1 MRTLIFDIRDA
12 MRGFRRDRAYAATVV
27 LTLAV
32 TIGATTAVFSIV
44 NGVLL
49 QPLSYRDP
57 QRLVALRE
65 VPGQMANPLGTINVN
80 ERHFEYWRGRA
91 KSFES
96 MAQYR
101 VVSANLT
108 GVGEAAQIVLARSSG
123 SLFEVLGN
131 EAVLGRT
138 LAATDDPEGTP
149 DVVAISD
156 ALWRQRFSADSNVVG
171 RPMVLDGRP
180 YTIVG
185 VLRPDFRLPGDNQ
198 QIDAF
203 IPIRVT
209 AGWIGDHN
217 NQAIG
222 RLRSA
227 VSPEQARAEL
237 DVLQKDVGVL
247 ASRESRDPVIFSS
260 AVIPLAEHVV
270 GSARRGLLLLLGA
283 IAAVL
288 LIACSNLA
296 NLALTRNLGRARE
309 AAIRSAIGAS
319 RRRLLARILLE
330 QLVLSTVGGLLGI
343 WVARLGLGIFVRT
356 APIDLPRVQEVTL
369 DPQVMAFAAIIS
381 ILTGLLVALV
391 PAWRAGN
398 SDILVSL
405 RGGARSA
412 TDDRAAH
419 RSHSTLLALQV
430 ALSVTLLVVT
440 SLLGTSLFRLLTV
453 DRGFTSAQVLAVNL
467 ALPATRYANE
477 PVRQAAY
484 DRLIAAVRAIPGVRF
499 VSTVST
505 PPLRRGGSNFMVP
518 DGTTTPIFNQP
529 SADFRYVAPEF
540 FQTLGLAIRR
550 GRSFTDAERDPLRP
564 APALI
569 SDAAAQRLWPGQD
582 PIGRRFSRGIPRE
595 QGFEVV
601 GVVADARLTS
611 LDQTAPYMVYLPY
624 WWRSRPD
631 MSLLIKTT
639 VDPSAMVASVRRA
652 VHAVDPEIAIGRS
665 NAVDDLV
672 DAATASRRYQARL
685 FVAFGLV
692 ALFIAIVGVYAVT
705 SHAVSRRGREMN
717 IRVAL
722 GSPTSKV
729 VGLILRQ
736 ATIPVAAGLAAGAT
750 GALALGNVVAS
761 LLFEVRARD
770 PLIVAGVVMVVGSIT
785 VATSLLAT
793 RRRLTVDPA
802 SALRTE

>member
-12 MRGFRRDRAYAATVV
+12 MRGFRRDRAYAATVI
-27 LTLAV
+27 LTLAL

-65 VPGQMANPLGTINVN
+65 VPGQTANPLGTISVN

-101 VVSANLT
+101 LVSANLT

-123 SLFEVLGN
+123 SLFQVLG
-131 EAVLGRT
+131 EDAALGRT

-149 DVVAISD
+149 DVVIISD
-156 ALWRQRFSADSNVVG
+156 ALWRQHFSADSGVVG
-171 RPMVLDGRP
+171 RPLVLDGRP
-180 YTIVG
+180 YAIVG

-209 AGWIGDHN
+209 VGWVGDHN
-217 NQAIG
+217 DQAIG
-222 RLRSA
+222 RLRSG
-227 VSPEQARAEL
+227 VTLEQARAEL
-237 DVLQKDVGVL
+237 DVLQKEVGVL
-247 ASRESRDPVIFSS
+247 ASKESRDPVILSS
-260 AVIPLAEHVV
+260 AVTPLAEYVV

-309 AAIRSAIGAS
+309 AAIRSAIGAG

-356 APIDLPRVQEVTL
+356 APIDVPRVQEVAV
-369 DPQVMAFAAIIS
+369 DAQVLAFAAIIS

-405 RGGARSA
+405 RAGARSA
-412 TDDRAAH
+412 TDDRSAR

-440 SLLGTSLFRLLTV
+440 TLLGTSLFRLLTV
-453 DRGFTSAQVLAVNL
+453 DRGFTSAQVLAVDL
-467 ALPATRYANE
+467 AFPATRYANE

-484 DRLIAAVRAIPGVRF
+484 DRLIAAVRAISGVRF
-499 VSTVST
+499 VTTTST
-505 PPLRRGGSNFMVP
+505 PPLRRGGGNFMVP
-518 DGTTTPIFNQP
+518 DGSTAPIFNQP
-529 SADFRYVAPEF
+529 NADFRYVAPEF

-582 PIGRRFSRGIPRE
+582 PIGKRFSRGIPRE

-611 LDQTAPYMVYLPY
+611 LDDAAPYMVYLPY
-624 WWRSRPD
+624 WWRSRPVT
-631 MSLLIKTT
+631 SLLIKT
-639 VDPSAMVASVRRA
+639 VVEPSAMVASVRRA
-652 VHAVDPEIAIGRS
+652 VHTVDPEIAVGRS
-665 NAVDDLV
+665 SPVDDLV
-672 DAATASRRYQARL
+672 DAATAGRRYQTRL

-692 ALFIAIVGVYAVT
+692 ALFIATVGVYAIT

-722 GSPTSKV
+722 GAPTSNV

-736 ATIPVAAGLAAGAT
+736 ATTPVAAGLVAGT
-750 GALALGNVVAS
+750 VGALALGNVVAS

-770 PLIVAGVVMVVGSIT
+770 PLIVAGVVMIVGSIT
-785 VATSLLAT
+785 IVTSLLAT

-802 SALRTE
+802 SALRAE